1 MGRRPTKAADNP
13 FCKARIEAA
22 QYNERLFSKE
32 GAAELLGVSVSTLSD
47 YELGLTKIIPP
58 DMVVKM
64 ANLYN
69 APELENY
76 YCTEM
81 CPLGYEMP
89 KADVENL
96 DRISIKALASFRKIN
111 QTKELLLNITE
122 DGVIS
127 EDEKG
132 DLATILSTLEEL
144 ESVAQNLKIWVRK
157 NMQEDAYDKS
167 AGSD

>member
-13 FCKARIEAA
+13 FCKARLAA
-22 QYNERLFSKE
+22 AEYNERLYSKE

-64 ANLYN
+64 SSLYN

-81 CPLGYEMP
+81 CPLGCGMP
-89 KADVENL
+89 KVNVENL
-96 DRISIKALASFRKIN
+96 DRIAIRALDSFRKIN
-111 QTKELLLNITE
+111 QTKELLLDITA

-127 EDEKG
+127 ENEKK
-132 DLATILSTLEEL
+132 DLEKILDNLEEL
-144 ESVAQNLKIWVRK
+144 ESIAQNLKIWVKK
-157 NMQEDAYDKS
+157 NM
-167 AGSD
+167 